1 MVGTVLTD
9 PACAPLVADCGIAS
23 MLIGMLKDK
32 QEDDEIVL
40 QIIFVW
46 NKLLYYKS
54 TRDVVLSEPQAVS
67 YLLDLMHDQ
76 NTEIRKVCNSALDI
90 VAECDMTW
98 ANEIRKKNFEFHN
111 SSWIE
116 VRCCCRCS
124 DIFARLFLFL
134 LL

>member
-76 NTEIRKVCNSALDI
+76 NTEIRKVCNRFVYMCLCTC
-90 VAECDMTW
+90 VFT
-98 ANEIRKKNFEFHN
+98 
-111 SSWIE
+111 SSYP
-116 VRCCCRCS
+116 
-124 DIFARLFLFL
+124 LFCFTR
-134 LL
+134 